1 MDVQCSAARC
11 STAQQSS
18 TLAAGA
24 AHHACRRQRRLRA
37 SSHPGA
43 EVLYVC
49 RPRPAQIWSPC
60 GAARDKERPRR
71 EGTAGGHNARRRT
84 HVRVREN
91 GGRDADADRAK
102 PRVCVRRETVKDG
115 GAWSSWGCVS
125 SCLSQS
131 GRSARGR
138 GWTRRGMAATGFAM
152 ANGGSRGS
160 ARGSLGC
167 SSLELSRTRSQPA
180 CSTIGPVLTV

>member
-11 STAQQSS
+11 SNST

-43 EVLYVC
+43 ALYVC

-60 GAARDKERPRR
+60 GALRAIRNAPQARGNCRWSQCPPP
-71 EGTAGGHNARRRT
+71 GACG
-84 HVRVREN
+84 VREN
-91 GGRDADADRAK
+91 GGRDADADRGK

-115 GAWSSWGCVS
+115 GAWSMELVGMCRL
-125 SCLSQS
+125 LSVTV
-131 GRSARGR
+131 RSVGARAR
-138 GWTRRGMAATGFAM
+138 VDPTWD
-152 ANGGSRGS
+152 GGDGVRDGEWRL
-160 ARGSLGC
+160 ARQRPRQLG
-167 SSLELSRTRSQPA
+167 LQQP
-180 CSTIGPVLTV
+180 

>member
-115 GAWSSWGCVS
+115 GAWSSWGCVA
-125 SCLSQS
+125 SCLSQHS
-131 GRSARGR
+131 QFGRREGEGGPDV
-138 GWTRRGMAATGFAM
+138 GWLRRGSRWRMAAREA
-152 ANGGSRGS
+152 APE
-160 ARGSLGC
+160 AAWAAAAL
-167 SSLELSRTRSQPA
+167 SSLAQDLSRRAAPSAPY
-180 CSTIGPVLTV
+180 